1 MKSTK
6 KLFKTHIEYRQI
18 LLNLFVYSL
27 LAFGTTLFHTP
38 AHALQFESVAM
49 RNMDTYKKFDGVT
62 QNAVVIKSRVER
74 SKFFDRIEFASGE
87 LGNEEDSS
95 FFVSAGPSWK
105 FNKQIAGS
113 GLAFFELGTS
123 PTWIENGDFGDE
135 SLGGHMFFTSNVQL
149 GMHFG
154 YRRELTLSVRVHH
167 ISNGGLAST
176 NPGTD
181 MVGIEL
187 SYVLGR

>member
-6 KLFKTHIEYRQI
+6 KSFKTQTEYRRL

-27 LAFGTTLFHTP
+27 FLLVIILFNSP
-38 AHALQFESVAM
+38 LHALQFESVAM
-49 RNMDTYKKFDGVT
+49 RIMDSYKKFDGVT

-74 SKFFDRIEFASGE
+74 SRFFDRMEFASGE
-87 LGNEEDSS
+87 LGNGEDNS
-95 FFVSAGPSWK
+95 FFVSAGPSWR
-105 FNKQIAGS
+105 FNKRIAGS
-113 GLAFFELGTS
+113 GLAFVEFGTS
-123 PTWIENGDFGDE
+123 PTWIEDSNFGDE
-135 SLGGHMFFTSNVQL
+135 SLGGHFFFTSNAQV

-167 ISNGGLAST
+167 ISNGGIDSK

-187 SYVLGR
+187 SYILGR

>member
-6 KLFKTHIEYRQI
+6 KLFEIHIKYRQR
-18 LLNLFVYSL
+18 LLNLSLYSL
-27 LAFGTTLFHTP
+27 FALGIILFNTP

-49 RNMDTYKKFDGVT
+49 RNMDSYKKFDGVT
-62 QNAVVIKSRVER
+62 QSAVVVKSRVER

-87 LGNEEDSS
+87 LGDGENNS
-95 FFVSAGPSWK
+95 FFVSAGPSWR
-105 FNKQIAGS
+105 FNKRIAGS
-113 GLAFFELGTS
+113 GLAFVELGTS
-123 PTWIENGDFGDE
+123 PTWIENGNFGDE
-135 SLGGHMFFTSNVQL
+135 SLGGHMFFTSNIQMGV
-149 GMHFG
+149 HFG

-187 SYVLGR
+187 SYAPGR

>member
-6 KLFKTHIEYRQI
+6 KLFETNTEFQQL

-27 LAFGTTLFHTP
+27 FALGIILFHSP

-49 RNMDTYKKFDGVT
+49 RNMDSYKKFDGVT
-62 QNAVVIKSRVER
+62 QSAVVIKSRVER
-74 SKFFDRIEFASGE
+74 SKFFDRMEFASGE
-87 LGNEEDSS
+87 LGNGEDNS
-95 FFVSAGPSWK
+95 FFVSVGPSWR
-105 FNKQIAGS
+105 FNKRIAGS
-113 GLAFFELGTS
+113 GLAFLELGTS

-149 GMHFG
+149 GVHFG

-181 MVGIEL
+181 MVGVEL
-187 SYVLGR
+187 SYALGR